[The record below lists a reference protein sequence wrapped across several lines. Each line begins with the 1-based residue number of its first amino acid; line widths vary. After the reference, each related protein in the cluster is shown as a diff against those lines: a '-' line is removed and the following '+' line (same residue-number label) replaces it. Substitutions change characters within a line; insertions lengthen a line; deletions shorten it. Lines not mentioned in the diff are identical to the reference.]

1 MEKEKLENQKIK
13 EGEMEKV
20 AGGYDAIGMIYLDK
34 EEQDILKEAGYIEGH
49 EEQKDHISLPKLE
62 KAIELLKKKG
72 KNHKDI
78 DFSNPKGNIFLVQ

>member
-34 EEQDILKEAGYIEGH
+34 EEQDILKLIQ
-49 EEQKDHISLPKLE
+49 EQYSMSDNKKL
-62 KAIELLKKKG
+62 
-72 KNHKDI
+72 
-78 DFSNPKGNIFLVQ
+78 Q